1 MEIKNKIE
9 LYRERKKKKKKKK
22 YNKHQIIQI
31 YRKQKLA
38 TKQQQKQ

>member
-9 LYRERKKKKKKKK
+9 LYRERKKKKKKK

>member
-9 LYRERKKKKKKKK
+9 LYRERKKKKKK